1 MITLLQIETTYELI
15 YKGKEY
21 QVTILED
28 KVTIGYTDYFVVD
41 AYGDDVDEHLKEEIV
56 YYLEN
61 NTN

>member
-1 MITLLQIETTYELI
+1 MITLLQVETTYEVI
-15 YKGKEY
+15 YKTKEY

-41 AYGDDVDEHLKEEIV
+41 AYGDEIDEDLKDEIV
-56 YYLEN
+56 AYLEN

>member
-1 MITLLQIETTYELI
+1 MITLLQIETTYEVI

-41 AYGDDVDEHLKEEIV
+41 AYGDDVDEDLKEEIV